1 MGTLSDS
8 AGGGGFGW
16 RCCLL
21 SQIEDRA
28 QGGVDTPL
36 LLGAEMADQVA
47 QTGDIHCAHLLDEHG
62 RLLPGFG
69 IRARRRAS
77 EQRSGSCGPGG
88 ARIVHGAMRPS
99 FVRCAALAVLA
110 AGVAAIVWTAVRS
123 DGPGNDSATGLVAAN
138 ASGGTGPA
146 TTTVATTTVPVEPIE
161 VLGVADTLTGLDGWL
176 NTDAMS
182 LEEIRAAN
190 KLTVVQFWT
199 FGCRNCK
206 NTLDALS
213 QLYTDFR
220 DQGVEIVGV
229 HSPEFSYEA
238 DVDNIIEASADLAVI
253 WPIALDTD
261 KRNFHRWQPGN
272 IGYWPRVYV
281 IDGDNQIRFDR
292 TGDGRATYEKLYETV
307 EQLLAQA

>member
-1 MGTLSDS
+1 MVRYLALGVLV
-8 AGGGGFGW
+8 AG
-16 RCCLL
+16 L
-21 SQIEDRA
+21 
-28 QGGVDTPL
+28 
-36 LLGAEMADQVA
+36 
-47 QTGDIHCAHLLDEHG
+47 
-62 RLLPGFG
+62 
-69 IRARRRAS
+69 
-77 EQRSGSCGPGG
+77 
-88 ARIVHGAMRPS
+88 
-99 FVRCAALAVLA
+99 
-110 AGVAAIVWTAVRS
+110 AAIVWTAVRG
-123 DGPGNDSATGLVAAN
+123 DGSGNDTAAEL
-138 ASGGTGPA
+138 ADPVTAVPE
-146 TTTVATTTVPVEPIE
+146 TTAPEATVATTILPPEPIE
-161 VLGVADTLTGLDGWL
+161 VLGEADTLTNLDGWL

-206 NTLDALS
+206 NTLDALG
-213 QLYTDFR
+213 QLYADFR
-220 DQGVEIVGV
+220 GQGVEIVGV

-238 DVDNIIEASADLAVI
+238 DVDNIIEASADLGVI

-261 KRNFHRWQPGN
+261 KRNFHRWQEGN

>member
-1 MGTLSDS
+1 M
-8 AGGGGFGW
+8 
-16 RCCLL
+16 
-21 SQIEDRA
+21 
-28 QGGVDTPL
+28 
-36 LLGAEMADQVA
+36 LGE
-47 QTGDIHCAHLLDEHG
+47 
-62 RLLPGFG
+62 
-69 IRARRRAS
+69 
-77 EQRSGSCGPGG
+77 
-88 ARIVHGAMRPS
+88 
-99 FVRCAALAVLA
+99 
-110 AGVAAIVWTAVRS
+110 
-123 DGPGNDSATGLVAAN
+123 
-138 ASGGTGPA
+138 
-146 TTTVATTTVPVEPIE
+146 
-161 VLGVADTLTGLDGWL
+161 ADTLTDLDGWL
-176 NTDAMS
+176 NTDATS
-182 LEEIRAAN
+182 LEEVRAAS

-206 NTLDALS
+206 NTLDALG

-238 DVDNIIEASADLAVI
+238 DVDNIIEAAADLGVI

-307 EQLLAQA
+307 EQLLTEA

>member
-1 MGTLSDS
+1 MVRYLALGVLV
-8 AGGGGFGW
+8 AG
-16 RCCLL
+16 L
-21 SQIEDRA
+21 
-28 QGGVDTPL
+28 
-36 LLGAEMADQVA
+36 
-47 QTGDIHCAHLLDEHG
+47 
-62 RLLPGFG
+62 
-69 IRARRRAS
+69 
-77 EQRSGSCGPGG
+77 
-88 ARIVHGAMRPS
+88 
-99 FVRCAALAVLA
+99 
-110 AGVAAIVWTAVRS
+110 AAIVWTAVRG
-123 DGPGNDSATGLVAAN
+123 DGSGDDPAA
-138 ASGGTGPA
+138 SPA
-146 TTTVATTTVPVEPIE
+146 TADDRDAAATTAAAPETTIAAAGDPETAVVDATDSVDGTSEPADPVTEVSETTVPETTVATTVPPEPIE
-161 VLGVADTLTGLDGWL
+161 VLGVADTLTNLDGWL

-182 LEEIRAAN
+182 LEEIRAAS

-206 NTLDALS
+206 NTLDALG

-238 DVDNIIEASADLAVI
+238 DVDNIIEAAADLGVI

-307 EQLLAQA
+307 EQLLVDA

>member
-1 MGTLSDS
+1 MVRYLALGVLV
-8 AGGGGFGW
+8 AG
-16 RCCLL
+16 L
-21 SQIEDRA
+21 
-28 QGGVDTPL
+28 
-36 LLGAEMADQVA
+36 
-47 QTGDIHCAHLLDEHG
+47 
-62 RLLPGFG
+62 
-69 IRARRRAS
+69 
-77 EQRSGSCGPGG
+77 
-88 ARIVHGAMRPS
+88 
-99 FVRCAALAVLA
+99 
-110 AGVAAIVWTAVRS
+110 AAIVWTAVRG
-123 DGPGNDSATGLVAAN
+123 DGSGDDPAA
-138 ASGGTGPA
+138 SPA
-146 TTTVATTTVPVEPIE
+146 TADDRDAAATTAAAPETTIAAAGDPETTDVDATDSVHGTSEPADPVPEVPETTVATTTVPPEPIE
-161 VLGVADTLTGLDGWL
+161 VLGEADTLTNLDGWL
-176 NTDAMS
+176 NTDATS

-190 KLTVVQFWT
+190 RLTVVQFWT

-213 QLYTDFR
+213 QLYTDFG

-238 DVDNIIEASADLAVI
+238 DVNNIIEAAADLGVI

-307 EQLLAQA
+307 EQLLVDA